1 MNRQELVKKYEK
13 NSNKL
18 KANEEFVI
26 WNRNFNK
33 KANKLIIKLLIISLI
48 IALPAFV
55 SIIPGVIITKELFKL
70 GLYGIIGVSIV
81 LVDSI
86 IIKTALLANKLYLKS
101 SQNKLITQKQEILK
115 EIEILNSQN
124 KTLTK
129 TQNNNQLQNKKNIN
143 NNYSYIPGKYNSQNN
158 SSITVNKSKKTK
170 VKTIR

>member
-1 MNRQELVKKYEK
+1 MDRQELVKKYEK

-115 EIEILNSQN
+115 V
-124 KTLTK
+124 LTK
-129 TQNNNQLQNKKNIN
+129 H
-143 NNYSYIPGKYNSQNN
+143 
-158 SSITVNKSKKTK
+158 
-170 VKTIR
+170 